1 MEVDPVSRSAAL
13 AIALLLSQALLGCS
27 SSKDQPIITV
37 GSQKVT
43 VAEYERTAR
52 GAQAQYEGQ
61 PEVAKATFVQDLER
75 RALMLELAHRLG
87 HETSTAV
94 QNFDRENEQRALLQA
109 LYGRLASPAQR
120 VSDAEARSLYEARKV
135 EGQVWLLYTSSEQGA
150 QSALARLRA
159 GEPFDRVSGSFS
171 LPGLLPPDGNMGW
184 MSPGALPDP
193 LDGAMRTQKID
204 EIGGPFHTREG
215 WFLLKVSERRPHEQG
230 PFESMRTGMVDLMRQ
245 RKQRAAFNRAYL
257 DLKSDYDVQPA
268 PGGAQL
274 LFRVQSAVAPVTP
287 TPDQRQMPLAT
298 YRGGA
303 YTLNDALTDLQRAE
317 TQRPP
322 FNLLPAV
329 EIWIESQTMARVAVL
344 EARRRHLNEEPEIV
358 SGLRAQR
365 EQLLLN
371 GIYQNAVSNVPAPG
385 PELVK
390 MAWERVRH
398 LYTKLEAARVAILD
412 LTDSLAVERVL
423 AQKATATSLAEAAKN
438 VDPSLEVKETTIKF
452 PNDDQ
457 EWQVLAAM
465 FTREQ
470 PGSWYGPEQ
479 RAKGWRFIQL
489 LDKQMS
495 EQKFEELPQ
504 GLQQN
509 IASSA
514 GELARDARFN
524 QFTDSLSAAFHPVV
538 DRARIAKLPW
548 PVVAD
553 ASR

>member
-1 MEVDPVSRSAAL
+1 M
-13 AIALLLSQALLGCS
+13 
-27 SSKDQPIITV
+27 
-37 GSQKVT
+37 
-43 VAEYERTAR
+43 
-52 GAQAQYEGQ
+52 
-61 PEVAKATFVQDLER
+61 
-75 RALMLELAHRLG
+75 
-87 HETSTAV
+87 
-94 QNFDRENEQRALLQA
+94 
-109 LYGRLASPAQR
+109 
-120 VSDAEARSLYEARKV
+120 
-135 EGQVWLLYTSSEQGA
+135 
-150 QSALARLRA
+150 
-159 GEPFDRVSGSFS
+159 
-171 LPGLLPPDGNMGW
+171 
-184 MSPGALPDP
+184 
-193 LDGAMRTQKID
+193 
-204 EIGGPFHTREG
+204 
-215 WFLLKVSERRPHEQG
+215 
-230 PFESMRTGMVDLMRQ
+230 
-245 RKQRAAFNRAYL
+245 
-257 DLKSDYDVQPA
+257 
-268 PGGAQL
+268 
-274 LFRVQSAVAPVTP
+274 
-287 TPDQRQMPLAT
+287 
-298 YRGGA
+298 
-303 YTLNDALTDLQRAE
+303 
-317 TQRPP
+317 
-322 FNLLPAV
+322 
-329 EIWIESQTMARVAVL
+329 
-344 EARRRHLNEEPEIV
+344 
-358 SGLRAQR
+358 
-365 EQLLLN
+365 N

-412 LTDSLAVERVL
+412 VTDSLAVERVL

-438 VDPSLEVKETTIKF
+438 VDPSLEVKEATIKF

-489 LDKQMS
+489 LDKQMN